1 MWNVSKTR
9 CFSLGVVAAAVLML
23 AAGCKANSTSPAGAG
38 GANGSGGTNGS
49 GGVSSSGGKSGSGGS
64 GSGGTSEA
72 GGTGGFGGSGSAGS
86 GSGGTGGSGGEPE
99 AGGASGAGGEPETGG
114 ATGSGGTADQGGAS
128 GAGGSTSGAAV
139 ICKPKSTV
147 VNDFSDSE
155 CGYGGWGD
163 GEMNSSAWASA
174 NGTSSISATCA
185 DGSWTF
191 SGTLGVTSDTGD
203 NWAGFGISLLGYVH
217 DNTADSNWDCTAFDL
232 SAYSGFSITLSSASG
247 AISTIGIGVNLADE
261 SKGEKKISVPTT
273 PTPVSVT
280 WSDLGISDASRIA
293 TIWGYFVNGS
303 SDVTVDLV
311 IEGFSLD

>member
-72 GGTGGFGGSGSAGS
+72 GGTGGFGGSGSGGS

-139 ICKPKSTV
+139 I
-147 VNDFSDSE
+147 SDSE